1 MGQRVINVRSEFA
14 QEAKSIQDNFT
25 DLYAVSSKQDNDI
38 AYLKATVVKL
48 EKHIEKISRFLQ

>member
-25 DLYAVSSKQDNDI
+25 DLYAVSAKQDNDI
-38 AYLKATVVKL
+38 TYLKATVVKL